1 MNEDTFK
8 YYNLID
14 EIIEKNIT
22 LVGKDRFKCIL
33 NLKDRIDVLDGDI
46 IECGV
51 YKGGMAIFL
60 ANLFSKK
67 IWVADSF
74 RGCQP
79 LKNALYK
86 YDKEER
92 WKII

>member
-67 IWVADSF
+67 NMGGRFFPRVPTFKKCVI
-74 RGCQP
+74 
-79 LKNALYK
+79 
-86 YDKEER
+86 
-92 WKII
+92 